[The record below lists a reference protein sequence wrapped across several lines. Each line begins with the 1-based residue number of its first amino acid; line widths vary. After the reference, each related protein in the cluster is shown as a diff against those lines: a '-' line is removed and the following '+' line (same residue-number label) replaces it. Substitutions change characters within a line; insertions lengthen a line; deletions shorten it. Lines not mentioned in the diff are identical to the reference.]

1 MRRGRGPLLAVCA
14 VLGGGCDA
22 APATGTARSALL
34 AEAVTIPDDQEL
46 AAQITAALEVKRRG
60 DHERAVDALDLGE
73 QLSHATLSQV
83 ALDRE
88 VFTLDDLFRAG
99 DDLFAYTF
107 RTEQGLGNALAGRP
121 GGLAGGRAA
130 PNQRRVHQGAF
141 GGPDAS
147 ACADCHAV
155 GGDDGAGTQ
164 TQAAYLAGDGDRV
177 SSADARTAPM
187 LLGGGPVER
196 LAAEMTAELGVLRDL
211 AVAQAQA
218 QGAPVAQ
225 ALTAKGLAFGT
236 LVARADGTIDAAAVT
251 GVSPDLVVRPFGW
264 KGHQAT
270 LRDSIREAFRIHLG
284 LVAVVDQQ
292 AVRDGRAPA
301 ALFGDGPWYDVDR
314 DGTYTEVEDGML
326 STMVAY
332 LAQLEVPIVVP
343 PDDPDLLERFARGR
357 AVFDQAGCAGC
368 HTPALTLED
377 PALVT
382 RAEQAEHA
390 ASPPVVID
398 VARDGLGPKIDP
410 VDQPGTAFVVRLFSD
425 LRRHDLGPALA
436 APAAHLSAGG
446 PIAPAL
452 WLTRPLWGLADTAPY
467 LHDGRAPTVADA
479 ILGHGGEATA
489 ARAAFVA
496 LAPADRGALLVYLL
510 SLQRTRRVVVR

>member
-1 MRRGRGPLLAVCA
+1 VCA
-14 VLGGGCDA
+14 ALGAGCDA
-22 APATGTARSALL
+22 AAPTATARSALL
-34 AEAVTIPDDQEL
+34 AEEIAIPDDQEL
-46 AAQITAALEVKRRG
+46 AAQIAVALEVKRRG
-60 DHERAVDALDLGE
+60 DAERAIDALEPGE

-88 VFTLDDLFRAG
+88 VFTLTDLFQRG

-107 RTEQGLGNALAGRP
+107 RTEQGLGNALAGRA
-121 GGLAGGRAA
+121 GILAGGKPA
-130 PNQRRVHQGAF
+130 PNQRRVHQGVF

-164 TQAAYLAGDGDRV
+164 TQAAYLTGDGDRI

-187 LLGGGPVER
+187 LLGGGPIER
-196 LAAEMTAELGVLRDL
+196 LAAELTAELGGQR
-211 AVAQAQA
+211 AVAVTRAQA
-218 QGAPVAQ
+218 QGAPVTQ
-225 ALTAKGLAFGT
+225 ALTAKGLAFGA
-236 LVARADGTIDAAAVT
+236 LVAHPDGTVDTAQVT

-284 LVAVVDQQ
+284 MVAVVDQQ

-301 ALFGDGPWYDVDR
+301 AAFGDGPWYDVDR

-332 LAQLEVPIVVP
+332 LAQLEVPIVAP
-343 PDDPDLLERFARGR
+343 PDDPDLLDRFARGR
-357 AVFDQAGCAGC
+357 AVLDLAGCAGC
-368 HTPALTLED
+368 HTPALTLDE

-398 VARDGLGPKIDP
+398 VARDGLRPKIEP
-410 VDQPGTAFVVRLFSD
+410 VDLPGSAFVVRLFSD

-436 APAAHLSAGG
+436 SPAPHASAGG

-479 ILGHGGEATA
+479 ILAHGGEAAA

-496 LAPADRGALLVYLL
+496 LAPADRGALLVYLTA
-510 SLQRTRRVVVR
+510 LQRTRRVVVR